1 MSDEPYRAIGIKHVE
16 IGIDKIL
23 ELGKVTQVKVSQKSF
38 FMLEKMPDGKWRL
51 TYTPDIIDDISKLE
65 ALVVIRNEGN

>member
-1 MSDEPYRAIGIKHVE
+1 MSDEPYRAIGIRHTE
-16 IGIDKIL
+16 IGIDRVL
-23 ELGKVTQVKVSQKSF
+23 ELGKVTQVKVSKKSF

-65 ALVVIRNEGN
+65 SLEIIRG